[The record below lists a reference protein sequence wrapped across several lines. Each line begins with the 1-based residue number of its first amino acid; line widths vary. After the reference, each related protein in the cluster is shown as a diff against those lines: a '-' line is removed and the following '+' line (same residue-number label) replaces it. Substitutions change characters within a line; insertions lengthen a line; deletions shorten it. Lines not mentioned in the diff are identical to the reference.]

1 MLIRPYICNNLFFG
15 GLDDKIAQGIFVPCY
30 FVTDE
35 ETLGERNGWSYMKEK
50 EER

>member
-1 MLIRPYICNNLFFG
+1 MIKFEKICKQEFF
-15 GLDDKIAQGIFVPCY
+15 QSV
-30 FVTDE
+30 VEDE